1 MRGAVAAGHPRTAE
15 VGARILEQGGNA
27 VDACVAAGFASW
39 VTESPLTGPGG
50 GGFMLVHTARDR
62 RTRVLDF
69 FVAVP
74 SGPLAEPEAVTVIF
88 EGTQTQVFRIGPETC
103 AVPGTTAG
111 LESAHRAYG
120 SLPWAELVRP
130 AVELADGGLEVTER
144 QAFLHRILAPMLA
157 ATPTSGLETGDHL
170 AWPDLARTL
179 ERIAASGAAA
189 IYAGDVAKRIV
200 RTVPA
205 ITAADLKGYRVI
217 RRRPLRAPYCGAEY
231 ISNPPP
237 SSGGVL
243 IAYGLRQ
250 LEDPGR
256 SGSPAA
262 IALLAR
268 VMEDQTRVR
277 ARKLTRA
284 LGEVGGT
291 THISVLD
298 AAGNAAALS
307 VSTGSGS
314 NVVVPGTGIHMNNML
329 GEFDIAGALPN
340 PGERM
345 TSMMAPSLVLEDG
358 RPRLVVGSA
367 GSSRLRG
374 AVMQIVVNVLGHG
387 LDVANAIAAP
397 RVHLEGD
404 VLHLEP
410 PLEVGR
416 VPYEVAH
423 WNERNLFFGGV
434 SAVEQLP
441 DGTLGAAGDPRRG
454 GAGLVVSS

>member
-1 MRGAVAAGHPRTAE
+1 MNGAVAAGHPLTAE
-15 VGARILEQGGNA
+15 VGARTLERGGNA

-62 RTRVLDF
+62 RTRVFDF

-74 SGPLAEPEAVTVIF
+74 SGPRAEPQPVTVIF
-88 EGTQTQVFRIGPETC
+88 EGSQTQLFRIGPETC
-103 AVPGTTAG
+103 AVPGTAAG
-111 LESAHRAYG
+111 LETAHRAHG
-120 SLPWAELVRP
+120 SLPWSELLEP
-130 AVELADGGLEVTER
+130 AIELADDGFEVTER
-144 QAFLHRILAPMLA
+144 QAFLHRILAPMLE
-157 ATPTSGLETGDHL
+157 ATPCHGLETGDRL
-170 AWPDLARTL
+170 VWPELARTL
-179 ERIAASGAAA
+179 ERIGRDGAAT
-189 IYAGDVAKRIV
+189 IYSGEVARELV
-200 RTVPA
+200 RAVPA
-205 ITAADLKGYRVI
+205 ITAEDLESYRVI
-217 RRRPLRAPYCGAEY
+217 RRRPLRAPYRGAEFV
-231 ISNPPP
+231 SNPPP

-243 IAYGLRQ
+243 IAYGLRR
-250 LEDPGR
+250 LEEPGLA
-256 SGSPAA
+256 GSPEAV
-262 IALLAR
+262 ALLAD
-268 VMEDQTRVR
+268 VMEDQAR
-277 ARKLTRA
+277 ARERGVTRA

-291 THISVLD
+291 THISALD
-298 AAGNAAALS
+298 SAGNAAALS
-307 VSTGSGS
+307 ASTGSGS
-314 NVVVPGTGIHMNNML
+314 NVVIPGTGVHMNNML
-329 GEFDIAGALPN
+329 GEFDFAGTLPK

-345 TSMMAPSLVLEDG
+345 MSMMSPSVVLVDG

-374 AVMQIVVNVLGHG
+374 AVMQIVVNVLAHD

-410 PLEVGR
+410 PLEAGD
-416 VPYEVAH
+416 VPYELAR

-454 GAGLVVSS
+454 GAGLVVL

>member
-1 MRGAVAAGHPRTAE
+1 MKGAIAAGHPRTAE

-74 SGPLAEPEAVTVIF
+74 SGLLAEPEAVTVIF
-88 EGTQTQVFRIGPETC
+88 EGEQSQVFRIGPDSC
-103 AVPGTTAG
+103 AVPGSTAG
-111 LESAHRAYG
+111 LEAAHRAYG
-120 SLPWAELVRP
+120 SLAWPDLVKP
-130 AVELADGGLEVTER
+130 AVELADGGVEVTER
-144 QAFLHRILAPMLA
+144 QAYLHRILAPMLA
-157 ATPTSGLETGDHL
+157 ATPCSGLETGDRL
-170 AWPDLARTL
+170 TWPDLARTL
-179 ERIAASGAAA
+179 ERIALRGAAA
-189 IYAGDVAKRIV
+189 IYSGDVSQKMV
-200 RTVPA
+200 RAVPA
-205 ITAADLKGYRVI
+205 ITTSDLESYRVI
-217 RRRPLRAPYCGAEY
+217 RRRPLRSPYRGAEY
-231 ISNPPP
+231 VSNPPP

-243 IAYGLRQ
+243 IAYGLRR
-250 LEDPGR
+250 LEEPGR
-256 SGSPAA
+256 AGSPAA
-262 IALLAR
+262 VALLAR
-268 VMEDQTRVR
+268 VMEEQTRAR
-277 ARKLTRA
+277 ARRLTRA

-298 AAGNAAALS
+298 DAGNAAALS

-329 GEFDIAGALPN
+329 GEFDLAGTLAR

-345 TSMMAPSLVLEDG
+345 TSMMAPSLVVEHG

-387 LDVANAIAAP
+387 QDVANAIAAP

-410 PLEVGR
+410 PLDPGN
-416 VPYEVAH
+416 VPYELAR

-434 SAVEQLP
+434 SAVEQLA

-454 GAGLVVSS
+454 GAGVVVQ

>member
-1 MRGAVAAGHPRTAE
+1 MKGAIAAGHPLTAE
-15 VGARILEQGGNA
+15 VGARTLERGGNA

-62 RTRVLDF
+62 RTRVFDF

-88 EGTQTQVFRIGPETC
+88 EGSQSQLFRIGPDTC

-111 LESAHRAYG
+111 LEAAHRAHG
-120 SLPWAELVRP
+120 SLPWPDLLQP
-130 AVELADGGLEVTER
+130 AVELADGGFEVVER

-157 ATPTSGLETGDHL
+157 TTPVAGLETGDRL
-170 AWPDLARTL
+170 VWPELARTL
-179 ERIAASGAAA
+179 ERIARSGAAA
-189 IYAGDVAKRIV
+189 IYSGEVARELV
-200 RTVPA
+200 RAVPA
-205 ITAADLKGYRVI
+205 ITAGDLEGYRVI
-217 RRRPLRAPYCGAEY
+217 RRRPLRSPYRGAEFV
-231 ISNPPP
+231 SNPPP

-243 IAYGLRQ
+243 IAYGLRR
-250 LEDPGR
+250 LEEPGR
-256 SGSPAA
+256 FGSPAA
-262 IALLAR
+262 VALLAH
-268 VMEDQTRVR
+268 VMEEQSLAR
-277 ARKLTRA
+277 ARGLTRG

-314 NVVVPGTGIHMNNML
+314 NVVVPGTGIQMNNML
-329 GEFDIAGALPN
+329 GEFDLAGTLPK

-345 TSMMAPSLVLEDG
+345 MSMMSPSLVLEDG
-358 RPRLVVGSA
+358 RPRLVAGSA

-374 AVMQIVVNVLGHG
+374 AVLQIVVNVLGHD
-387 LDVANAIAAP
+387 LDVANAISAP
-397 RVHLEGD
+397 RIHLEGE

-410 PLEVGR
+410 PLDPGE
-416 VPYEVAH
+416 VPYELAR
-423 WNERNLFFGGV
+423 WNEKNLFFGGV
-434 SAVEQLP
+434 AAVEQLP

-454 GAGLVVSS
+454 GAGLVVQ

>member
-1 MRGAVAAGHPRTAE
+1 MKGAIAAGHPRTAE
-15 VGARILEQGGNA
+15 VGAEILEQGGNA
-27 VDACVAAGFASW
+27 VDACVAAGLASW

-69 FVAVP
+69 FVTVP
-74 SGPLAEPEAVTVIF
+74 SGPLVEPEAVTVIF
-88 EGTQTQVFRIGPETC
+88 EGSQSQLFHIGPDSC

-111 LESAHRAYG
+111 LEAAHRAYG
-120 SLPWAELVRP
+120 SLPWPDLVKP
-130 AVELADGGLEVTER
+130 AVELADDGVEVIER

-157 ATPTSGLETGDHL
+157 TTPVSGLETGDRL
-170 AWPDLARTL
+170 VWPDLARTL
-179 ERIAASGAAA
+179 ERIARNGAAA
-189 IYAGDVAKRIV
+189 IHSGDVARKLV
-200 RTVPA
+200 RAVPA
-205 ITAADLKGYRVI
+205 ITISDLESYRVI
-217 RRRPLRAPYCGAEY
+217 RRRPLRSPYRGAEY
-231 ISNPPP
+231 VSNPPP

-243 IAYGLRQ
+243 IAYGLRL
-250 LEDPGR
+250 LEEPGR

-262 IALLAR
+262 VALLAR
-268 VMEDQTRVR
+268 VMEEQTRAR
-277 ARKLTRA
+277 GRKLTRA

-298 AAGNAAALS
+298 SAGNAAALS

-314 NVVVPGTGIHMNNML
+314 NVVIPGTGVHMNNML
-329 GEFDIAGALPN
+329 GEFDLAGTLAK

-345 TSMMAPSLVLEDG
+345 TSMMAPSLVVEHG

-387 LDVANAIAAP
+387 HDVSNAIAAP
-397 RVHLEGD
+397 RVHLEGE
-404 VLHLEP
+404 VLHVEP
-410 PLEVGR
+410 PLDPGAG
-416 VPYEVAH
+416 PYEVAR

-434 SAVEQLP
+434 SAVEQLA

-454 GAGLVVSS
+454 GAGLVVL

>member
-1 MRGAVAAGHPRTAE
+1 MKGAVAAGHPLTAE
-15 VGARILEQGGNA
+15 VGARTLERGGNA

-62 RTRVLDF
+62 RTRVFDF

-74 SGPLAEPEAVTVIF
+74 SGPQAKPEAVTVIF
-88 EGTQTQVFRIGPETC
+88 EGSQTQLFRIGPETC

-111 LESAHRAYG
+111 LETVHRAHG
-120 SLPWAELVRP
+120 SLPWADLLQP
-130 AVELADGGLEVTER
+130 AVELADGGFEVTER
-144 QAFLHRILAPMLA
+144 QAYLHRILAPMLE
-157 ATPTSGLETGDHL
+157 ATPCRGMETGDRL
-170 AWPDLARTL
+170 TWPDLARTL
-179 ERIAASGAAA
+179 EQIARSGAAA
-189 IYAGDVAKRIV
+189 IYTGDVARAMV

-205 ITAADLKGYRVI
+205 ITAADLESYRVI
-217 RRRPLRAPYCGAEY
+217 RRRPLRSPYRGAEFV
-231 ISNPPP
+231 SNPPP

-243 IAYGLRQ
+243 IAYGLRR
-250 LEDPGR
+250 LEQPGR
-256 SGSPAA
+256 AGSPAA
-262 IALLAR
+262 VALLAE
-268 VMEDQTRVR
+268 VMDDQAR
-277 ARKLTRA
+277 ARARGLTRA

-307 VSTGSGS
+307 ASTGSGS
-314 NVVVPGTGIHMNNML
+314 NVVLPGTGVHMNNML
-329 GEFDIAGALPN
+329 GEFDLAGTLPK

-345 TSMMAPSLVLEDG
+345 MSMMSPSLVLEDG
-358 RPRLVVGSA
+358 RPRLVIGSA

-374 AVMQIVVNVLGHG
+374 AVLQIVVNVLGHD
-387 LDVANAIAAP
+387 LDVANAISAP
-397 RVHLEGD
+397 RVHLEGE

-410 PLEVGR
+410 PLDPGE
-416 VPYEVAH
+416 VPYEVAR

-454 GAGLVVSS
+454 GAGLVVV

>member
-1 MRGAVAAGHPRTAE
+1 MKGAIAAGHPLTAE
-15 VGARILEQGGNA
+15 VGARTLERGGNA
-27 VDACVAAGFASW
+27 VDACVAAGLASW

-62 RTRVLDF
+62 RTRVFDF

-74 SGPLAEPEAVTVIF
+74 TGRPAEPEAVTVIF
-88 EGTQTQVFRIGPETC
+88 EGSQTQLFRIGPETC

-111 LESAHRAYG
+111 LEAAHRAHG
-120 SLPWAELVRP
+120 SLPWKDLFQP
-130 AVELADGGLEVTER
+130 AVELADSGFEVTER

-157 ATPTSGLETGDHL
+157 STPCSGLETGDRL
-170 AWPDLARTL
+170 SWPELARTL
-179 ERIAASGAAA
+179 ERIARSGAAA
-189 IYAGDVAKRIV
+189 IYTGDVAREMV
-200 RTVPA
+200 RAVPA
-205 ITAADLKGYRVI
+205 ITAADLENYRVI
-217 RRRPLRAPYCGAEY
+217 RRRPLRSPYRGAEFV
-231 ISNPPP
+231 SNPPP

-243 IAYGLRQ
+243 IAYGLRR
-250 LEDPGR
+250 LEQPGR
-256 SGSPAA
+256 FGSPAA
-262 IALLAR
+262 VALLAR
-268 VMEDQTRVR
+268 VMDEQTRAR
-277 ARKLTRA
+277 ARRLTRA

-314 NVVVPGTGIHMNNML
+314 NVVIPGTGVHMNNML
-329 GEFDIAGALPN
+329 GEFDLAGTLPK

-345 TSMMAPSLVLEDG
+345 MSMMSPSLVLQDG

-374 AVMQIVVNVLGHG
+374 AVLQIVVNVLGHDLG
-387 LDVANAIAAP
+387 VANAIAAP
-397 RVHLEGD
+397 RVHLEGE

-410 PLEVGR
+410 PLEPGD
-416 VPYEVAH
+416 VPYEVAR
-423 WNERNLFFGGV
+423 WQERNLFFGGV

-454 GAGLVVSS
+454 GAGLVVL